1 MTLIHRLPLHIV
13 SSILDRLDTIAEL
26 GIAIRSHRIFHNS
39 FKYSTQTVCR
49 SILSSQIPP
58 DLFPYAN
65 ALLESNVVDPSNHDS
80 VKDLLLRLES
90 RIKNGS
96 KSFERFPVTA
106 YASLSRD
113 LAAIGILREDLVSE
127 ALPLFLSS
135 FEADHASEASHQ
147 EIFRLNRAFMRY
159 QIMCNLFCI
168 PYDAG
173 SRLIDEDIT
182 RYFFHPFSPWVNE
195 QILCVYRYLE
205 RKVAEAY
212 DDVAAHDVDWGKV
225 PVEWDYDANIC
236 PMIQWNLGRGLP
248 VLLSIIRATT
258 FEERRQLLPIH
269 PSHAYNMSNLPF
281 QTLVHMLPENSL
293 MEALNPNFSQS
304 VLDKCTEANFQQL
317 GQPLDGMQDNISSTP
332 YLLWRAVHNEES
344 VSLVAVD
351 WELHK
356 NHWDCACF
364 VWDVEKP
371 QTRAIFQELSN
382 AISAMESFF
391 PRLQSSWTHDDRLF
405 SEKER
410 WHISLAGGQGYW
422 SSVAKDFSR
431 ITGLRKDQQDDL
443 LKRFKDWE
451 EQGIGHTWH
460 HG

>member
-1 MTLIHRLPLHIV
+1 MPFIDRLPLHIV
-13 SSILDRLDTIAEL
+13 SSILDQLNTIAEL
-26 GIAIRSHRIFHNS
+26 GSAIRSHRMFYNS
-39 FKYSTQTVCR
+39 FKYNAQTVCR

-65 ALLESNVVDPSNHDS
+65 ALLESNVVDPSDHDS
-80 VKDLLLRLES
+80 VKGLLLRLES
-90 RIKNGS
+90 RINNGS
-96 KSFERFPVTA
+96 QSFERFPVTA
-106 YASLSRD
+106 YAALSRV
-113 LAAIGILREDLVSE
+113 LAAIEILREDLVSE
-127 ALPLFLSS
+127 ALPLFMSS
-135 FEADHASEASHQ
+135 FEADHASGASQQ

-159 QIMCNLFCI
+159 QIMCSLFCI
-168 PYDAG
+168 PYDVG

-195 QILCVYRYLE
+195 QILCIYRYFE

-225 PVEWDYDANIC
+225 PVEWDCDANVC

-248 VLLSIIRATT
+248 VLLSITRATT
-258 FEERRQLLPIH
+258 FEERRQLLPMH
-269 PSHAYNMSNLPF
+269 PPHAYNMSNLLF
-281 QTLVHMLPENSL
+281 QTLVHMLPEISL

-304 VLDKCTEANFQQL
+304 VLDKCTEANFQRL
-317 GQPLDGMQDNISSTP
+317 CRPLDGLQDDISSTP
-332 YLLWRAVHNEES
+332 YLLWRAVHSEES
-344 VSLVAVD
+344 VSLVSVD

-371 QTRAIFQELSN
+371 QRRAVFQERSN
-382 AISAMESFF
+382 NISDMEPFF
-391 PRLQSSWTHDDRLF
+391 PRLQSFWNHDDRLR

-422 SSVAKDFSR
+422 SSMTKDFSG

-443 LKRFKDWE
+443 LKRFNDWE
-451 EQGIGHTWH
+451 EKGIGHKWH